1 MARRSFAVVDVTEIL
16 IHWHAGRSK
25 SEVAVSLGV
34 HRETVAKY
42 VARAEAEGLV
52 PGGPPLAA
60 EQWAALVRVWFPEL
74 VDPDLRHPRWARIA
88 PFHDRIK
95 AGLEINTATTV
106 WQRLRDEDG
115 LDVSITTFRRY
126 LYAHLPEEVA
136 RAQVTVRR
144 DDPPPGQEAQI
155 DYGFL
160 GRWVDPVTGRA
171 RRVWAFV
178 MVLAASRHLFVRPV
192 LSMNLAG
199 WVAAHVAAWEFF
211 GGVTARLV
219 PDNLRNGVL
228 KPDLYDPKFNR
239 TYAELAVHYGTLID
253 PARAGRPTD
262 KPRVE
267 NPMPYVRDSFWR
279 GREFSSEAA
288 MQAAATRWCREV
300 AGKRHCRP
308 LDGASP
314 LAVFE
319 AVEAAQL
326 LALPAQP
333 FELVRWSTP
342 KVGPDIHAKVGRTLY
357 SIPWR
362 FLGRRV
368 DARESNATVEFFV
381 DGELVKTHPRT
392 EKGKQTDWG
401 DYPPEKVAFFM
412 RTPAWCRHRAGEIGP
427 SCAAL
432 IAELLEINA
441 LYRLRSAQG
450 VLGLAERHSP
460 PRVEAACRRALEVG
474 DASYRTVKGI
484 LAAGTEGD
492 TTEQTRAPLAPAHL
506 HGPSRLFQLGEAAS

>member
-1 MARRSFAVVDVTEIL
+1 MTDVTEIL

-25 SEVAVSLGV
+25 SEVAASLGV
-34 HRETVAKY
+34 HRGTVAKY
-42 VARAEAEGLV
+42 VARAEAEGFA
-52 PGGPPLAA
+52 PGGPPLTA
-60 EQWAALVRVWFPEL
+60 EQWAALVRGWFPEL
-74 VDPDLRHPRWARIA
+74 VDPDLRHPTWARIA

-95 AGLEINTATTV
+95 AGLETNTATTV
-106 WQRLRDEDG
+106 WQRLRDDDG
-115 LDVSITTFRRY
+115 LEVSITTFRRY

-144 DDPPPGQEAQI
+144 DDPPPGEEAQI

-160 GRWVDPVTGRA
+160 GRWVDPATGRG

-178 MVLAASRHLFVRPV
+178 MVLATSRHLFVRPV
-192 LSMNLAG
+192 LTMNLAA

-211 GGVTARLV
+211 GGVTRRLV
-219 PDNLRNGVL
+219 PDNLRSGVL

-239 TYAELAVHYGTLID
+239 TYAELAAHYGTLID

-279 GREFSSEAA
+279 GRSFTSEAE
-288 MQAAATRWCREV
+288 MQAAAAVWSAEV
-300 AGKRHCRP
+300 AGRRQCRP
-308 LDGASP
+308 LGGAAP
-314 LAVFE
+314 WAVFE
-319 AVEAAQL
+319 AVEAPAL
-326 LALPAQP
+326 LALPHQG
-333 FELVRWSTP
+333 FELVVWSRP
-342 KVGPDIHAKVGRTLY
+342 KVGPDIHAKVGKTLY

-362 FLGRRV
+362 HIGRRL
-368 DARESNATVEFFV
+368 DARESATTVEFFL
-381 DGELVKTHPRT
+381 DGALVKTHVRK
-392 EKGKQTDWG
+392 ERGKQTDWA

-432 IAELLEINA
+432 VAELLELNA

-450 VLGLAERHSP
+450 VLGLAERHTP
-460 PRVEAACRRALEVG
+460 ARLEAACRRALEVG
-474 DASYRTVKGI
+474 DPSYRTVKGI
-484 LAAGTEGD
+484 LAAGTESD
-492 TTEQTRAPLAPAHL
+492 TIEASRAPDAPAHL
-506 HGPSRLFQLGEAAS
+506 HGPAQLFELDGAAS